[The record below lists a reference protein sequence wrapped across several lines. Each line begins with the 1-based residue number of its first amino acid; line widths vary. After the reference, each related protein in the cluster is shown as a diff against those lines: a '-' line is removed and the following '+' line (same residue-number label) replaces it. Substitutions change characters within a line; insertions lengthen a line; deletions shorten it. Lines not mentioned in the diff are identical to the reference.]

1 MFFKKAEK
9 KSAEKLESFVGP
21 NSDFKGELNIKG
33 TLRIDGRVDG
43 KLNAECVILGETAVV
58 KGEVTGKKIIV
69 GGKVE
74 GNLRAQEVVEIKS
87 KGKVLGDIF
96 TNKFSVMEGGEFNGK
111 IEMKMDESKVLEFE
125 SKTPE
130 A

>member
-1 MFFKKAEK
+1 MFFKDT
-9 KSAEKLESFVGP
+9 EKLESFIGA
-21 NSDFKGELNIKG
+21 NTDFQGGLNVKG
-33 TLRIDGRVDG
+33 TLRVDGRVDG

-96 TNKFSVMEGGEFNGK
+96 TNKFSVMGGGEFNGK
-111 IEMKMDESKVLEFE
+111 IEMKMDEKKVLDFE
-125 SKTPE
+125 SKNRE
-130 A
+130 S

>member
-111 IEMKMDESKVLEFE
+111 IEMKMDEKKVLDFE
-125 SKTPE
+125 SKN
-130 A
+130 